1 MTSVIYELSA
11 ERLQGEVQS
20 LADYADQVLL
30 IVNTASHCGFTPQFA
45 GLEALYQRYRARGL
59 VVLGFPCNQFGA
71 QEPGAAHE
79 IATFCQKNYGVT
91 FPMFAK
97 IEVNG
102 EHAHPLYQFLKKSAP
117 GLLGSESIKWNFTKF
132 LVNRAGE
139 VVERYAPTTSPEA
152 IDKDIEACL
161 SVLSPMSGRV

>member
-1 MTSVIYELSA
+1 MASAIYELSA

-20 LADYADQVLL
+20 LADYAGQVLL

-45 GLEALYQRYRARGL
+45 GLEALYQRYSARGL
-59 VVLGFPCNQFGA
+59 VILGFPCNQFGA

-79 IATFCQKNYGVT
+79 IAAFCQKNYGVT

-102 EHAHPLYQFLKKSAP
+102 EHAHPLYQLLKKLDA
-117 GLLGSESIKWNFTKF
+117 
-132 LVNRAGE
+132 R
-139 VVERYAPTTSPEA
+139 
-152 IDKDIEACL
+152 
-161 SVLSPMSGRV
+161 